1 MARKTETPADQLT
14 PEDSQRAR
22 KKEPRKRTTR
32 KQLDERLAIPLDT
45 HTTIEAI
52 LKVDPDSPEAIR
64 QRIRDRAGDEPP
76 PKGSGR
82 ARK

>member
-1 MARKTETPADQLT
+1 MAGTETPSEQLL
-14 PEDSQRAR
+14 PKGSQRAR
-22 KKEPRKRTTR
+22 KKESHKRATR
-32 KQLDERLAIPLDT
+32 EQLDERLAIPLDA